1 MIDLF
6 LKCAAQ
12 VTFSVRAGSL
22 IPLSA
27 LPRAPKP
34 VDFISGAENP
44 PFRVCLFCASGC
56 RRPGSFIFLSALYLS
71 FSAGDP
77 VSLFSLSLSATR
89 APTLCLL
96 LSYFHRFL
104 LVLSLFVFSHLLH
117 LIVLPTVSCLQRP
130 VRGSCCVPLHAH
142 TSVHTMTNV
151 LDVCER
157 PGYFRTISYTA
168 IHPRF
173 KFPTVCMTLH
183 LFLSALQL
191 LSPKFVRASGC
202 LCLSLHAHRSV
213 HITSYFPFLGVRV
226 PPDFQVSI
234 SFPGF
239 NCAPI
244 LATIAFCPGYTG
256 ASCPA
261 PVRPACYR
269 ISLICSYLGYT
280 YSSALLLFD
289 SVVGLSC
296 SSLFVSSLS
305 LFAWIYGRC

>member
-1 MIDLF
+1 MCAREVLF
-6 LKCAAQ
+6 RSRRSPGLQSQSISFREQRIRRSASVCSARPAVVVPDPLFSSLLSISPSLP
-12 VTFSVRAGSL
+12 VTQSRSSL
-22 IPLSA
+22 SPF
-27 LPRAPKP
+27 LPRALP
-34 VDFISGAENP
+34 
-44 PFRVCLFCASGC
+44 
-56 RRPGSFIFLSALYLS
+56 LS
-71 FSAGDP
+71 
-77 VSLFSLSLSATR
+77 V
-89 APTLCLL
+89 LL